1 MLSDLSLKARLWLIC
16 LVSAL
21 GIAVLALSSI
31 WHAHNSKAELLD
43 FVDQTIALNQS
54 ATMAYAHGLQ
64 MGQALRN
71 IQLDPSNA
79 KGHDNFSA
87 ANNDF
92 NKEIEKLVSLL
103 SQAASSG
110 EIAAQLKKNVDQW
123 LPLPR
128 QIITLVKSDQSA
140 AAQALLVTSET
151 PAWRLVR
158 KDLLDLVKQTNTAA
172 IEERS
177 KQLDGF
183 DRTRNLAAVLG
194 LLSFFLVGAITVV
207 VARGI
212 FHQVGG
218 EPAYAASALRQIA
231 KGDLTHRIDVRQG
244 DSSSVIAAMSSMQSQ
259 IHQLIG
265 GTIAC
270 AQSVVQESAAISGEA
285 ANLSQTAQEQSSA
298 AAAIAA
304 AVEQLTVSIGAM
316 SDNANDAG
324 RLAAASE
331 AQAHGSLEI
340 VSGATATINKVA
352 EGMGEAA
359 ATMEQLSENVTSIDG
374 IVHTIQEI
382 AEQTNLLA
390 LNAAIEAARAGEQGR
405 GFAVVADEVRK
416 LAERTTSSTHAVS
429 KIVGGVRQATDA
441 ARDNMSRAKALAE
454 EGASHTREIRQAVS
468 TMDQSAVQLGK
479 AIESI
484 AEALRE
490 QSSASTEISQR
501 VELIAQGIEQTHAA
515 SSESSRRSGV
525 LVELSNALKESVHGF
540 RV

>member
-1 MLSDLSLKARLWLIC
+1 MFSRLSLKARLWLIG
-16 LVSAL
+16 LASAL

-31 WHAHNSKAELLD
+31 WQAHNSKAVLLD

-54 ATMAYAHGLQ
+54 AIVAYADGLQ

-71 IQLDPSNA
+71 IQLDPANT
-79 KGHDNFSA
+79 KGYDNFAA
-87 ANNDF
+87 ANRDF
-92 NKEIEKLVSLL
+92 TKEIEKLALL
-103 SQAASSG
+103 LEKAG
-110 EIAAQLKKNVDQW
+110 GGKEIAAQLKKNVDQW
-123 LPLPR
+123 LLFPK
-128 QIITLVKSDQSA
+128 QIIELVKSGQA
-140 AAQALLVTSET
+140 ADAQALLVSSET
-151 PAWRLVR
+151 PAWRLVK
-158 KDLLDLVKQTNTAA
+158 KDLLDLVKRTDAA
-172 IEERS
+172 AAEERTR
-177 KQLDGF
+177 QLDGF
-183 DRTRNLAAVLG
+183 DRTRSLAVALG

-212 FHQVGG
+212 FHQAGG
-218 EPAYAASALRQIA
+218 EPAYAASALQQIA
-231 KGDLTHRIDVRQG
+231 GGDLTHRIDVRQG
-244 DSSSVIAAMSSMQSQ
+244 DRSSVIAAMSSMQSQ

-265 GTIAC
+265 GTIAS
-270 AQSVVQESAAISGEA
+270 AQSVVQESEAISAEA
-285 ANLSQTAQEQSSA
+285 ANLSQTAEEQSSA
-298 AAAIAA
+298 TAAIAA

-316 SDNANDAG
+316 SDSANDAG
-324 RLAAASE
+324 RMAAESE
-331 AQAHGSLEI
+331 AQAHDSLGI
-340 VSGATATINKVA
+340 VLGATATINQVA

-374 IVHTIQEI
+374 IVRTIQEI

-416 LAERTTSSTHAVS
+416 LAERTTASTHAIS
-429 KIVGGVRQATDA
+429 EIVGGVRQATDA
-441 ARDNMSRAKALAE
+441 ALDNMSRAKVLAAD
-454 EGASHTREIRQAVS
+454 GASQTQGVHQAVT

-490 QSSASTEISQR
+490 QSSASTDISQR

-525 LVELSNALKESVHGF
+525 LVGLSNSLKESVRGF